1 MRRKIIGF
9 MSFFIGACFGFMAC
23 NFGNIKVSPRKE
35 QARSLSKTTSSK
47 DKSFVDLKESVVYK
61 GDTTSFKLLKEQFQ
75 GTAYPYELLY
85 YAIVMANKYDY
96 VPANYDVYTCVQQLV
111 DKAHLEFNERTWMF
125 VSPFLE
131 KGAKAG
137 DNKCKEVLALY
148 YHDDP
153 TS

>member
-1 MRRKIIGF
+1 MRRKIGF

-23 NFGNIKVSPRKE
+23 NFGNMKVSTGKE
-35 QARSLSKTTSSK
+35 QARSFGITMNSK
-47 DKSFVDLKESVVYK
+47 DNSFVDLKESVVFK
-61 GDTTSFKLLKEQFQ
+61 GDTMSYVQLKERFKK
-75 GTAYPYELLY
+75 TTYPYELLY
-85 YAIVMANKYDY
+85 YSIVMANKYDY
-96 VPANYDVYTCVQQLV
+96 VPANCDVYTCVQQLV
-111 DKAHLEFNERTWMF
+111 AKAHLEFNERTWMF

-137 DNKCKEVLALY
+137 DNKCKEVLAFY